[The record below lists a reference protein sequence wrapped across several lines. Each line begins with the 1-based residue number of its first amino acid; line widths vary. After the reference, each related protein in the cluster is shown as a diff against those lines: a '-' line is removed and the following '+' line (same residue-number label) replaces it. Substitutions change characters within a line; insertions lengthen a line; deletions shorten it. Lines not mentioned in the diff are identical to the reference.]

1 MNIKVLQYID
11 NTQKNN
17 ITTGQAA
24 VTGDNISYNSSS
36 AVNSTGTDFDQVLD
50 DAKMAEAAVAID
62 RLIAQSNGG
71 SVDMSLVQRFFDQNG
86 INIEL
91 CRNTVSP
98 SAAVNNTA
106 AYSGSPAINRGSV
119 KLEAS
124 GLSCSADLD
133 AIFNE
138 AASKYGVDA
147 KFLKAIAKCESDF
160 STECTSRSGAMGIMQ
175 LMPSTASAYGV
186 SDPYDAYQNI
196 MGGAAVLKDLLNMFQ
211 GNQSLAIAGYNA
223 GCGNVKKY
231 GGVPPFTETQNY
243 VAKVTSL
250 MQTGVSVP
258 ANTVTVNP
266 SANTSSNTGT
276 ATSENFN
283 TSNEATVSSETAKK
297 NAEILAEIISAISTL
312 TTNQSTYSNTS
323 MQSGL
328 SALNGTSA
336 SDFSAGS
343 LLSSYGNPI
352 STILSSLQNVDT
364 TDTDSLQK
372 VLSYAE
378 YQLLT
383 SHYTNMVDI
392 ISVLG
397 STGLS
402 TENDSDDSLSHLF
415 ELATQQNMRKVIN
428 VMGNSTSLL

>member
-24 VTGDNISYNSSS
+24 VTGDNIPSKISS

-119 KLEAS
+119 KLETS

-147 KFLKAIAKCESDF
+147 KFLKLS
-160 STECTSRSGAMGIMQ
+160 
-175 LMPSTASAYGV
+175 
-186 SDPYDAYQNI
+186 
-196 MGGAAVLKDLLNMFQ
+196 
-211 GNQSLAIAGYNA
+211 
-223 GCGNVKKY
+223 
-231 GGVPPFTETQNY
+231 
-243 VAKVTSL
+243 
-250 MQTGVSVP
+250 
-258 ANTVTVNP
+258 P
-266 SANTSSNTGT
+266 SAS
-276 ATSENFN
+276 
-283 TSNEATVSSETAKK
+283 
-297 NAEILAEIISAISTL
+297 
-312 TTNQSTYSNTS
+312 
-323 MQSGL
+323 
-328 SALNGTSA
+328 
-336 SDFSAGS
+336 
-343 LLSSYGNPI
+343 
-352 STILSSLQNVDT
+352 
-364 TDTDSLQK
+364 
-372 VLSYAE
+372 
-378 YQLLT
+378 LT
-383 SHYTNMVDI
+383 SPQSAPAFRCHGY
-392 ISVLG
+392 
-397 STGLS
+397 
-402 TENDSDDSLSHLF
+402 HAAH
-415 ELATQQNMRKVIN
+415 ATDCCLTWCHKRLRPIPEYHGWRQVHKRKAHPV
-428 VMGNSTSLL
+428 

>member
-1 MNIKVLQYID
+1 
-11 NTQKNN
+11 
-17 ITTGQAA
+17 
-24 VTGDNISYNSSS
+24 
-36 AVNSTGTDFDQVLD
+36 
-50 DAKMAEAAVAID
+50 
-62 RLIAQSNGG
+62 
-71 SVDMSLVQRFFDQNG
+71 
-86 INIEL
+86 
-91 CRNTVSP
+91 
-98 SAAVNNTA
+98 
-106 AYSGSPAINRGSV
+106 
-119 KLEAS
+119 
-124 GLSCSADLD
+124 
-133 AIFNE
+133 
-138 AASKYGVDA
+138 
-147 KFLKAIAKCESDF
+147 
-160 STECTSRSGAMGIMQ
+160 
-175 LMPSTASAYGV
+175 
-186 SDPYDAYQNI
+186 
-196 MGGAAVLKDLLNMFQ
+196 MFQ

-258 ANTVTVNP
+258 ENTVTVNP

-283 TSNEATVSSETAKK
+283 TSNEATVSSETAKR
-297 NAEILAEIISAISTL
+297 NAEILAEIKEIISAISTL

-428 VMGNSTSLL
+428 VIVIIFNYECFHT

>member
-24 VTGDNISYNSSS
+24 VTGDNIPSKISST
-36 AVNSTGTDFDQVLD
+36 VNSTGADFDQVLD

-91 CRNTVSP
+91 CRNTASP

-175 LMPSTASAYGV
+175 LMPQTAASLGVTNAY
-186 SDPYDAYQNI
+186 DPYQNI
-196 MGGAAVLKDLLNMFQ
+196 MGGARYISEKLTQYNGDK
-211 GNQSLAIAGYNA
+211 SLALAAYNA
-223 GCGNVKKY
+223 GSGNVAKY
-231 GGVPPFTETQNY
+231 GGIPPFKETQNY
-243 VAKVTSL
+243 VAKV
-250 MQTGVSVP
+250 M
-258 ANTVTVNP
+258 A
-266 SANTSSNTGT
+266 
-276 ATSENFN
+276 
-283 TSNEATVSSETAKK
+283 
-297 NAEILAEIISAISTL
+297 
-312 TTNQSTYSNTS
+312 Y
-323 MQSGL
+323 
-328 SALNGTSA
+328 
-336 SDFSAGS
+336 
-343 LLSSYGNPI
+343 Y
-352 STILSSLQNVDT
+352 
-364 TDTDSLQK
+364 
-372 VLSYAE
+372 
-378 YQLLT
+378 
-383 SHYTNMVDI
+383 
-392 ISVLG
+392 
-397 STGLS
+397 
-402 TENDSDDSLSHLF
+402 
-415 ELATQQNMRKVIN
+415 
-428 VMGNSTSLL
+428 NS